1 MATIQKRGN
10 AYRIKVSCGYSVDGK
25 QIIQSM
31 TWKPSDNMTEKQIEK
46 ELQRQAVL
54 FEEACKNGF
63 VSSAV
68 KFEAFAATWL
78 EEYAKPRYKATTLDR
93 MRTVQKRV
101 NDEIGHLRIDKIS
114 NRTIQQLIG
123 NFQKGNE
130 GKGYKAWSAKS
141 IKNSVS
147 YISSVLEY
155 AIRMGMISENP
166 CKKVLL
172 PTQRTPEKDLYS
184 LEEMQKFV
192 DVLLENAPIHYQCFF
207 ILAIYGGFRLGEIMG
222 LTWND
227 VDFTNSIIH
236 IRQSAYHITKKGIV
250 IETPKTQKSVRS
262 LKLPQVVFDYLKK
275 LLVYYN
281 EKAAKLGT
289 KWIDT
294 NAVMKS
300 YNGVQLSPL
309 APYAWLKRF
318 CERNNLRFVSIHS
331 FRHFNATL
339 LINTGV
345 DVKTVQHCLGHA
357 QASTTLNIYAHSF
370 NEAQAKASEAI
381 AKNFSLIP

>member
-10 AYRIKVSCGYSVDGK
+10 AYRIKVSCGYSIDGK

-46 ELQRQAVL
+46 ELRRQTVL

-68 KFEAFAATWL
+68 KFEAFAATWID
-78 EEYAKPRYKATTLDR
+78 EYVKPRYKATTLDR
-93 MRTVQKRV
+93 MRTVQRRV
-101 NDEIGHLRIDKIS
+101 NDEIGHLLIDKIS

-155 AIRMGMISENP
+155 AIRIGMISENP

-184 LEEMQKFV
+184 L
-192 DVLLENAPIHYQCFF
+192 
-207 ILAIYGGFRLGEIMG
+207 
-222 LTWND
+222 
-227 VDFTNSIIH
+227 
-236 IRQSAYHITKKGIV
+236 
-250 IETPKTQKSVRS
+250 
-262 LKLPQVVFDYLKK
+262 
-275 LLVYYN
+275 
-281 EKAAKLGT
+281 
-289 KWIDT
+289 
-294 NAVMKS
+294 
-300 YNGVQLSPL
+300 
-309 APYAWLKRF
+309 
-318 CERNNLRFVSIHS
+318 
-331 FRHFNATL
+331 
-339 LINTGV
+339 
-345 DVKTVQHCLGHA
+345 
-357 QASTTLNIYAHSF
+357 
-370 NEAQAKASEAI
+370 
-381 AKNFSLIP
+381 